1 MFDEDRGSRVRGPS
15 ERLPQEHVEHPRL
28 HHRDDRVREAPFSH
42 CMHSLVKW
50 RGHTRA
56 HNMINQSWSYTFN
69 HNACVLESNVNR
81 PTNVSFLARLVSSIL
96 AVLQIEGF
104 DVKALRAFRVLRPL
118 RLISGV
124 PSKNSFTWSQIW
136 LKCVLRQ
143 ISVGFV
149 VAYSFVAQVCK
160 L

>member
-69 HNACVLESNVNR
+69 HNACILESNVNR

-124 PSKNSFTWSQIW
+124 PSMK
-136 LKCVLRQ
+136 KR
-143 ISVGFV
+143 
-149 VAYSFVAQVCK
+149 
-160 L
+160 